1 MTMLNSAT
9 GMVRKGTLAY
19 VGAIAL
25 TGDMARDAFGQLA
38 KRGVSAEQAAMAQLR
53 RLGRTLRRDAEA
65 SAEES
70 HEQAAEARNLL
81 VQSRDRVLGMLMIPT
96 QSNLR
101 ELNAQVER
109 LTAAIDDLRT
119 KSRRQLREVSAEPV
133 PGYEKMNVDTV
144 LSQLPK
150 LEEAHLLAVRSYET
164 THQNR
169 VTVMRAV
176 ERALIERQQARGA
189 LGEPATRTTVEPLP
203 NYEQLRAE
211 EAVEKLAGL
220 NPAELLHVRTYEHEH
235 QNRVTVLRAIDERL
249 APAEA

>member
-1 MTMLNSAT
+1 MTIFDSAT

-19 VGAIAL
+19 VGALAL
-25 TGDMARDAFGQLA
+25 TSDMARDGFSQLT

-53 RLGRTLRRDAEA
+53 RLGRTLRRETEVV
-65 SAEES
+65 AEETQ
-70 HEQAAEARNLL
+70 EQTADARNLL
-81 VQSRDRVLGMLMIPT
+81 MQSRDRVLDMLMIPT

-101 ELNAQVER
+101 ELNTQVER
-109 LTAAIDDLRT
+109 LTVAIDDLRT

-150 LEEAHLLAVRSYET
+150 LEEAHLLAVRSYEG

-169 VTVMRAV
+169 VTVLRAV

-189 LGEPATRTTVEPLP
+189 LDEPATRTTVEPLP

-211 EAVEKLAGL
+211 EAIEKLAGL
-220 NPAELLHVRTYEHEH
+220 SPAELLHVRVYELEH
-235 QNRVTVLRAIDERL
+235 QNRITVLRAVDERMV
-249 APAEA
+249 PAEA